1 MDIGSQ
7 GDYPVRSWA
16 ARIEICPIHED
27 RLEFASN

>member
-7 GDYPVRSWA
+7 GDFAVRLWI
-16 ARIEICPIHED
+16 ARIEICPIQED